1 MIVQNIYTLKM
12 LVESS
17 SSGLSFLSSGSIHM
31 QVLPPIAPIGGEDS
45 RSQCMVEATG
55 LGKMGPS
62 ALSMHYLREALPYV
76 HNLKLHLQS

>member
-1 MIVQNIYTLKM
+1 
-12 LVESS
+12 
-17 SSGLSFLSSGSIHM
+17 M